1 MKYEQEINEKL
12 KERNIP
18 LRALTQDELAELE
31 KEIQVEKEGGVV
43 FDSVLDNPEIYYRDV
58 RKGEGNN

>member
-12 KERNIP
+12 KKRNIP
-18 LRALTQDELAELE
+18 LSSLTQDELAEM
-31 KEIQVEKEGGVV
+31 EIEIKVEKEGGVV

>member
-18 LRALTQDELAELE
+18 LSALTKDELAELE

>member
-18 LRALTQDELAELE
+18 LSSLTQDELAELE